1 MNVFGLL
8 GSSINLSI
16 YLSHLTLSHLNIYCS
31 TFNNSRINEK
41 PTLFT
46 GLHWVKGVG
55 LYTKCNLSDYV
66 VVIYHS
72 VNTFTVPREY
82 LKSFHLNNRGQRSKR
97 CFASVLSCH
106 IVAIFNFAEKVAKE
120 RVHIP
125 PISVIIQNLR
135 LCTERCYCCLHFT
148 GLHIN

>member
-1 MNVFGLL
+1 MRWHMLE
-8 GSSINLSI
+8 SSLRISTT
-16 YLSHLTLSHLNIYCS
+16 HLTLSHLNIYCS

-46 GLHWVKGVG
+46 GLHWVIGVG
-55 LYTKCNLSDYV
+55 LYTKCYLSDYV

-72 VNTFTVPREY
+72 VITFTAPREY
-82 LKSFHLNNRGQRSKR
+82 LKSFHLNNGGQRSKR

-106 IVAIFNFAEKVAKE
+106 IVAIFNFREKVAKE
-120 RVHIP
+120 MMHIP

-135 LCTERCYCCLHFT
+135 LCIERCYCCFHLT
-148 GLHIN
+148 GFHIN